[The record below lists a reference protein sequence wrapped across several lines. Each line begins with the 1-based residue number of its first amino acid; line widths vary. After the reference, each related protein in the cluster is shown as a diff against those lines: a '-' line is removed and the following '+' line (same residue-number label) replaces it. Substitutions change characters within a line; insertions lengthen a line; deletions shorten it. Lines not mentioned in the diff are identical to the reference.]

1 MTKHIAIIQGHSGP
15 RGDHFGHALAGS
27 YAKGA
32 EEAGREVNGFCGD
45 GAIRESLIGV
55 VEAGEAGRK
64 KWLEK
69 MRARAQRRIGCRR
82 QEAMEKKFFLDYLL
96 RPHWRT
102 LAIAFVAIIFEG
114 LADLLEP
121 WPIKIVLDYVI
132 GSKHPPQWLAG
143 LMTSDFG
150 ADKLAI
156 LNLAVA
162 AVVVFAVAGAASH
175 YTEKYLTTK
184 VGQEVM
190 CDLRRTVYHHIQRLS
205 LSFYDRSRVGDLI
218 SRVTVDIDAIQ
229 DFVSSALLGIVVDAL
244 KLAGMVALM
253 FYLNWRFTLIALLV
267 APVLFMEVYSLTR
280 RIKSATRDLRKKE
293 SEIVSVVEESLSSI
307 RVVKAF
313 AREDY
318 EEKRLDRESRASMEM
333 ALRARS
339 VKARLAPVV
348 EVIVAAGTAIV
359 LWYGARLAL
368 AGELTAGDLVIFLL
382 YLGKLYKPMRDLS
395 KMADVV
401 SKAMIGAERIKEV
414 IQTERDARDLPGARP
429 APAFKGGVT
438 FDQVTFGYDDDRPV
452 LKDVSLTI
460 KPGQFVALVGPTGGG
475 KSTLAGPSPRF
486 YDPQSGQVKIDG
498 TDVRSFTVKSLRQQ
512 ISFVLQETLL
522 FHAPVWQN
530 IAYGKPEATR
540 EEIIRAA
547 KLANADEF
555 IERMPQGYDTVIG
568 ERGATLS
575 GGQRQRI
582 AIARAIIRDSPI
594 LILDEPSSGLDAAS
608 EELVFEALGRLTRD
622 KTAIVIAHR
631 LTTVRKADAIFVLQD
646 GVVVESGA
654 HNELLARGGLYA
666 HLYEIQFKDK
676 AEAGA
681 GCI

>member
-1 MTKHIAIIQGHSGP
+1 
-15 RGDHFGHALAGS
+15 
-27 YAKGA
+27 
-32 EEAGREVNGFCGD
+32 
-45 GAIRESLIGV
+45 
-55 VEAGEAGRK
+55 
-64 KWLEK
+64 
-69 MRARAQRRIGCRR
+69 
-82 QEAMEKKFFLDYLL
+82 
-96 RPHWRT
+96 
-102 LAIAFVAIIFEG
+102 
-114 LADLLEP
+114 
-121 WPIKIVLDYVI
+121 
-132 GSKHPPQWLAG
+132 
-143 LMTSDFG
+143 
-150 ADKLAI
+150 
-156 LNLAVA
+156 
-162 AVVVFAVAGAASH
+162 
-175 YTEKYLTTK
+175 
-184 VGQEVM
+184 
-190 CDLRRTVYHHIQRLS
+190 
-205 LSFYDRSRVGDLI
+205 
-218 SRVTVDIDAIQ
+218 
-229 DFVSSALLGIVVDAL
+229 
-244 KLAGMVALM
+244 
-253 FYLNWRFTLIALLV
+253 
-267 APVLFMEVYSLTR
+267 MEVYSLTR

-475 KSTLAGPSPRF
+475 KSTLAGLIPRF

>member
-1 MTKHIAIIQGHSGP
+1 
-15 RGDHFGHALAGS
+15 
-27 YAKGA
+27 
-32 EEAGREVNGFCGD
+32 
-45 GAIRESLIGV
+45 
-55 VEAGEAGRK
+55 
-64 KWLEK
+64 
-69 MRARAQRRIGCRR
+69 
-82 QEAMEKKFFLDYLL
+82 MEKKIFIDYLL
-96 RPHWRT
+96 RPHWLT
-102 LAIAFVAIIFEG
+102 LVVAFVAIIFEG
-114 LADLLEP
+114 AADLLEP

-132 GSKHPPQWLAG
+132 GSKQPPEWGARLIA
-143 LMTSDFG
+143 SNFG
-150 ADKLAI
+150 TDKLAM
-156 LNLAVA
+156 LNLAV
-162 AVVVFAVAGAASH
+162 VTVIAVAFVGAVST

-190 CDLRRTVYHHIQRLS
+190 CDLRRAVYHHIQRLS

-229 DFVSSALLGIVVDAL
+229 DFIASALLGVLVDTL
-244 KLAGMVALM
+244 KLAGMIALM

-267 APVLFMEVYSLTR
+267 APILFVEVYSLTR
-280 RIKSATRDLRKKE
+280 RIKQAARELRKKE

-318 EEKRLDRESRASMEM
+318 EEKRLDRESRASMEI

-339 VKARLAPVV
+339 VKARLSPVV
-348 EVIVAAGTAIV
+348 EVIVAVGTAIV

-368 AGELTAGDLVIFLL
+368 AGELTAGALVVFLL
-382 YLGKLYKPMRDLS
+382 YLGKMYKPMRDLS

-401 SKAMIGAERIKEV
+401 SKAMVGAERIKEV
-414 IQTERDARDLPGARP
+414 IRTEREVRDLPGARP
-429 APAFKGGVT
+429 APKFKGEVT
-438 FDQVTFGYDDDRPV
+438 FDRVTFGYEDDRPV
-452 LKDVSLTI
+452 LKDVSLTV

-475 KSTLAGPSPRF
+475 KSTLAGLIPRF
-486 YDPQSGQVKIDG
+486 YDPQAGRVKIDG
-498 TDVRSFTVKSLRQQ
+498 ADVRGFTLNSLRQQ

-540 EEIIRAA
+540 EEIIDAA
-547 KLANADEF
+547 RLANAHEF
-555 IERMPQGYDTVIG
+555 IEKMPQGYDTMIG

-582 AIARAIIRDSPI
+582 AIARAIIRNSPI

-608 EELVFEALGRLTRD
+608 EELIFEALNRLTRN
-622 KTAIVIAHR
+622 KTTIVVAHR
-631 LTTVRKADAIFVLQD
+631 LTTVRKADVIFVLQD

-654 HNELLARGGLYA
+654 HKELLTRGGLYA
-666 HLYEIQFKDK
+666 QLHEIQFGVK
-676 AEAGA
+676 AMAEVRSS
-681 GCI
+681 

>member
-1 MTKHIAIIQGHSGP
+1 
-15 RGDHFGHALAGS
+15 
-27 YAKGA
+27 
-32 EEAGREVNGFCGD
+32 
-45 GAIRESLIGV
+45 
-55 VEAGEAGRK
+55 
-64 KWLEK
+64 
-69 MRARAQRRIGCRR
+69 
-82 QEAMEKKFFLDYLL
+82 MEKKLLLDYLL
-96 RPHWRT
+96 RPHWPT

-121 WPIKIVLDYVI
+121 WPIKIVLDHVI
-132 GSKHPPQWLAG
+132 SSKRPPQWLAG
-143 LMTSDFG
+143 FIASIFG
-150 ADKLAI
+150 TDKLAI

-162 AVVVFAVAGAASH
+162 AVVVFAVVGAVSH

-190 CDLRRTVYHHIQRLS
+190 CDLRRAVYHHIQRLS

-229 DFVSSALLGIVVDAL
+229 DFVSSALLGMVVDAL

-267 APVLFMEVYSLTR
+267 APVLFVEVYSLTR
-280 RIKSATRDLRKKE
+280 RIKSAARDLRKKE

-318 EEKRLDRESRASMEM
+318 EEKRLDRESRASMEI

-339 VKARLAPVV
+339 VKARLSPVV
-348 EVIVAAGTAIV
+348 DVIVAVGTAIV
-359 LWYGARLAL
+359 LWYGARLAI
-368 AGELTAGDLVIFLL
+368 AGELTAGALVVFLL
-382 YLGKLYKPMRDLS
+382 YLGKMYKPMRDLS

-401 SKAMIGAERIKEV
+401 SKAMVGAERIKEV
-414 IQTERDARDLPGARP
+414 IQTEHETRDLPGARP
-429 APAFKGGVT
+429 APKFKGEVT
-438 FDQVTFGYDDDRPV
+438 FDRVTFGYQDERPV

-475 KSTLAGPSPRF
+475 KSTLAGLIPRF
-486 YDPQSGQVKIDG
+486 YDPQSGRVKIDG
-498 TDVRSFTVKSLRQQ
+498 TDTRNFTVKSLRQQ

-631 LTTVRKADAIFVLQD
+631 LTTVRKADVIFVLKD

-654 HNELLARGGLYA
+654 HDELLARGGLYA
-666 HLYEIQFKDK
+666 RLYEIQFSDK
-676 AEAGA
+676 AAAGA
-681 GCI
+681 GCG